1 MDDPTI
7 TDLFAA
13 LCIIMEDMQKRR
25 KKKDE
30 EIDLKESEI
39 LRKEIKLR
47 EAIHDARLKRFDV
60 PSYFV
65 MTVNMSG
72 KTKKGYASARRT
84 LISII
89 MRNFFASVIFCQE
102 LPDRFKKEVVEKCGT
117 LGFDFVLTGKEA
129 AVMWITKK
137 FDGVRLNDKTLTQIT
152 ERLQKKRS
160 DVDTSE
166 VRTRTSMVLLS
177 AKDAKG
183 SNGPCFLAVSWHGP
197 KNNVSVEQRKRAYKG
212 LICFLQEICKQKQ
225 KEGKLVRNVIIG
237 GDFNLNTLD
246 LDLVNG
252 EALGNYEL
260 SCRGMEASGS
270 YIPHKDNFVFFNY
283 PPPYD
288 GSMKVS
294 NLRAFEFE
302 DTVHPGND
310 LTANDQ
316 KEVDALV
323 ARNERKDLLDHDPII
338 GVLQFFHVTTTAGK
352 FKLL

>member
-30 EIDLKESEI
+30 EIDLEESEI

-137 FDGVRLNDKTLTQIT
+137 FDGVRLNDKTLTQII

-183 SNGPCFLAVSWHGP
+183 SNGPCFLAVS
-197 KNNVSVEQRKRAYKG
+197 
-212 LICFLQEICKQKQ
+212 
-225 KEGKLVRNVIIG
+225 
-237 GDFNLNTLD
+237 
-246 LDLVNG
+246 
-252 EALGNYEL
+252 
-260 SCRGMEASGS
+260 
-270 YIPHKDNFVFFNY
+270 
-283 PPPYD
+283 
-288 GSMKVS
+288 
-294 NLRAFEFE
+294 
-302 DTVHPGND
+302 
-310 LTANDQ
+310 
-316 KEVDALV
+316 
-323 ARNERKDLLDHDPII
+323 
-338 GVLQFFHVTTTAGK
+338 
-352 FKLL
+352 